1 MKWQKVSE
9 SSIRRVIK
17 MCAFCEH
24 WYDPAN
30 SYIEYTGGNWW
41 RYDIEAKCRCK
52 EQRGILRKAN
62 QFCSKY
68 KCKI

>member
-1 MKWQKVSE
+1 
-9 SSIRRVIK
+9 